1 MLWPGAL
8 RAAREHCAPLA
19 AGLPS
24 LPAGAG
30 AGAGTEA
37 GAGSAGFVDSVAFA
51 PSGLLFSGGPDR
63 AVKVWDAPSFPRH
76 DIAFAMAL
84 QPRLGAGC
92 LASELDPE
100 VVKLIGEQFTGR
112 AGLGV
117 ARLDVIILWQ

>member
-1 MLWPGAL
+1 MWDAETSACLRTLKGHTDNVLVAAISADGA
-8 RAAREHCAPLA
+8 RVV
-19 AGLPS
+19 
-24 LPAGAG
+24 
-30 AGAGTEA
+30 
-37 GAGSAGFVDSVAFA
+37 AGSFDKLA
-51 PSGLLFSGGPDR
+51 
-63 AVKVWDAPSFPRH
+63 KVWDAPSFPRH